1 MRTAKTIAGSLCL
14 AVTLA
19 LMSPGV
25 RVVRA
30 DDAAAESAP
39 VCEVQ
44 PPAARPEVAL
54 AQHRA
59 R

>member
-1 MRTAKTIAGSLCL
+1 MRTAKTIAGLLCL
-14 AVTLA
+14 VATLA

-30 DDAAAESAP
+30 DDAALSGP
-39 VCEVQ
+39 VREVR
-44 PPAARPEVAL
+44 PPTARPEVAL